1 MARYFAILDGE
12 PGAFGISF
20 PDLPGCTAMG
30 RDENEVYLN
39 AIEALSEWVRDARDE
54 GEAPEPRP
62 IAEIR
67 RDPDVVE
74 TLAEGGVFIAVP
86 LIVESG
92 RPTLPSGDRR

>member
-54 GEAPEPRP
+54 GGAPELRLATAKASAEALADEV
-62 IAEIR
+62 IALLER
-67 RDPDVVE
+67 QGR
-74 TLAEGGVFIAVP
+74 IAR
-86 LIVESG
+86 L
-92 RPTLPSGDRR
+92 